1 MSFAQILVEAFRSLS
16 ANRLRTALTM
26 LGIIIGI
33 ASVVLMLS
41 VGDSVRKFIDK
52 ELSALGSNMLIVR
65 PGTPTKDGGVRRR
78 AGEAPALTIEDAAA
92 LNTLPTLKGAVPMM
106 QGFHQ
111 INYGTDNSNTTVL
124 GVVPEVFALRNWTID
139 SGAGISE
146 SDVRSAARVAVI
158 GSKIASQY
166 FYKTD
171 PIGKLIRVDNQPY
184 TVVGVMA
191 GEGSA
196 FDVND
201 IGDVI
206 MVPIT
211 RHPIRMPLPRT
222 VHYFVAQ
229 AKDAASLKEAQ
240 LDMADVL
247 RDRHR
252 ITPGK
257 EDNFVITNLASFAQ
271 AGANIGFALSIGLG
285 LIGAISL
292 IVGGIGIM
300 NIMLVSVSE
309 RVREIGIRMAIG
321 AKPRHVLTQF
331 LAEAVVMCV
340 VGGAIGT
347 LIAAGGAAAVTA
359 TGKFDMVLGVS
370 HVVTAVLFSTAVGL
384 FFGFYPARRA
394 SRLLP
399 IECLRQD

>member
-1 MSFAQILVEAFRSLS
+1 
-16 ANRLRTALTM
+16 
-26 LGIIIGI
+26 
-33 ASVVLMLS
+33 
-41 VGDSVRKFIDK
+41 
-52 ELSALGSNMLIVR
+52 
-65 PGTPTKDGGVRRR
+65 
-78 AGEAPALTIEDAAA
+78 
-92 LNTLPTLKGAVPMM
+92 
-106 QGFHQ
+106 
-111 INYGTDNSNTTVL
+111 
-124 GVVPEVFALRNWTID
+124 
-139 SGAGISE
+139 
-146 SDVRSAARVAVI
+146 
-158 GSKIASQY
+158 
-166 FYKTD
+166 
-171 PIGKLIRVDNQPY
+171 
-184 TVVGVMA
+184 
-191 GEGSA
+191 

-201 IGDVI
+201 IGDMI

-211 RHPIRMPLPRT
+211 AHPVRMPLPRT
-222 VHYFVAQ
+222 IHYIVAQ
-229 AKDAASLKEAQ
+229 GKDALSLKEAQ

-257 EDNFVITNLASFAQ
+257 EDNFVVTNLASFAQ

-340 VGGAIGT
+340 MGGAIGT
-347 LIAAGGAAAVTA
+347 LLAAMGAAAVTA
-359 TGKFDMVLGVS
+359 TGKFDMALGVS
-370 HVVTAVLFSTAVGL
+370 HVITAVLFSTAVGL